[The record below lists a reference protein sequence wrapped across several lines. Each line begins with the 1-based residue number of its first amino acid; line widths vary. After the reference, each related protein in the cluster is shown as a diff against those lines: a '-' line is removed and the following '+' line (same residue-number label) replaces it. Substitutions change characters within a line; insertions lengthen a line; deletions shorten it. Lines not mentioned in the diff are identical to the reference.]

1 MRKNANPLRN
11 KFISYSFAFLVILI
25 AANLESLSQEK
36 LISLTEREAVI
47 ASAREIIGAQ
57 TYCAL
62 ITVDSCGKP
71 QVRTMNPFPPE
82 DDMTVWIATNS
93 RSRKVREILNNPN
106 VCLYYSNHNQAI
118 GYVSIRGKAVLV
130 DDMNEKLRRKRAYW
144 TQAFPD
150 WKYLMLIKVIPENIE
165 VLNYKRKTSVDPIT
179 WSIPS
184 IELKTP

>member
-1 MRKNANPLRN
+1 MRKNASPLRN
-11 KFISYSFAFLVILI
+11 KFKSYCFTFSVILI
-25 AANLESLSQEK
+25 AVHLECISQEK
-36 LISLTEREAVI
+36 PTSLTEREAAI
-47 ASAREIIGAQ
+47 AAAREIIGMQ

-71 QVRTMNPFPPE
+71 QIRTMNPFPPE

-93 RSRKVREILNNPN
+93 RSRKVKEIQKNSN
-106 VCLYYSNHNQAI
+106 VCLYYSNHNQAT

-130 DDMNEKLRRKRAYW
+130 DDMDEKLRRKRAYW

-150 WKYLMLIKVIPENIE
+150 WNYLMLIKVIPENIE
-165 VLNYKRKTSVDPIT
+165 VLNYKRNTSVDPIT

-184 IELKTP
+184 IELKRP